1 MVIVGGCGFWFLLY
15 FFIAAWICWQLDLT
29 NTWAV
34 VGVGIV
40 VMVLVH
46 FIKAFLIEAFQGEGG
61 IAWVFR
67 VGFLIL
73 LCILIEA
80 GSVGW
85 AILLFALFLI
95 LEFIVAFS

>member
-15 FFIAAWICWQLDLT
+15 FILSAWICMTLDIT

-34 VGVGIV
+34 VGVSIV
-40 VMVLVH
+40 VMVIVH
-46 FIKAFLIEAFQGEGG
+46 FVKALLVEAFQGQGG

-67 VGFLIL
+67 LGFLIL
-73 LCILIEA
+73 LCILLEA
-80 GSVGW
+80 GSAGW

-95 LEFIVAFS
+95 LELVVAFS